1 VAAGLA
7 RMRVRIKFCGITNS
21 ADALAAAALGVDALG
36 FVFHAPSPRYVTP
49 AAAAAIIECLPPLIS
64 KVGLFVN
71 MPPDVVSEIVALTGV
86 DVVQFHGDESP
97 ADCRLAP
104 RAWIKAIRVRP
115 DTNIVDE
122 VRSYAGAAAILLDAW
137 DKSVYGGTGM
147 SFDWGAVPNAAARP
161 LILAGGLTPENVG
174 AAIRQTRP
182 YAVDVSGGIEASRG
196 RKDHEKMQ
204 RFVTEVQNV
213 ECHP

>member
-1 VAAGLA
+1 
-7 RMRVRIKFCGITNS
+7 MRVRIKFCGITNA

-36 FVFHAPSPRYVTP
+36 FVFHAPSPRYIEP
-49 AAAAAIIECLPPLIS
+49 AAAAAIIRCLPPLIS

-71 MPPDVVSEIVALTGV
+71 MPTDDVHRIVALTGV

-97 ADCRLAP
+97 AACGLAP
-104 RAWIKAIRVRP
+104 RPWIKAIRVRP
-115 DTNIVDE
+115 DTNIADE
-122 VRSYAGAAAILLDAW
+122 VRSYTGAAAILLDAW
-137 DKSVYGGTGM
+137 EHSVYGGTGG
-147 SFDWGAVPNAAARP
+147 SFDWAAIPDKAARP

-174 AAIRQTRP
+174 TALSRTRP
-182 YAVDVSGGIEASRG
+182 YAVDVSSGIEAGKG

-204 RFVTEVQNV
+204 RFVTEVHNV